1 MSDTQYSKK
10 LEKAQPKV
18 VKALK
23 DAIVLVKDIISK
35 KRKFYENNKG
45 DPGSIDYAGME
56 ALSVEME
63 NALKKAT
70 TAINLHAQTKLL
82 GQLDTSISKAEK
94 ARELG
99 ERLKSSSTSDAQ
111 EKVMEEIE
119 QALSE

>member
-70 TAINLHAQTKLL
+70 IAINLHAQTKLL